1 MQLPNALRSLR
12 NPNLRLFFTGQAIS
26 LAGTWAQSVAQ
37 GWLVWRLTGSKEMLG
52 LVGFLSQVPV
62 TFLGIYAGS
71 LADRFPRR
79 RLVLTTQIN
88 AVVQATLLAVV
99 TLTGVVQP
107 IHVMA
112 LALMLGLTNAFE
124 VPARQALLA
133 DVAGEDMTNAIAL
146 NSSIVNAARAV
157 GPAIAGWLVAT
168 FGEGICFAFNA
179 LSFGGTLYAL
189 WVMKVPVQATSPMKG
204 RRAHI
209 VEGFRWA
216 WRARYVRALLALL
229 AVSSLLAI
237 PYATLL
243 PAVASEVLG
252 GGAGLFGILQA
263 LAGIGAFLGAVS
275 LLRRTGLGGLGR
287 RVGLGASSLGLG
299 VLLLGLS
306 RSTPLSL
313 LALLLTGAGM
323 ISQMAGTM
331 TLLQGLAEPGM
342 RGRLIGLFSTLFL
355 GVAPFGALA
364 YGAIAHRIGV
374 PATLAAGGGL
384 VAAASVAYHLALPRL
399 RSALRAASPGL
410 TEAGIP

>member
-1 MQLPNALRSLR
+1 MQLPDALRSLR
-12 NPNLRLFFTGQAIS
+12 NRNLRLFFAGQAIS

-37 GWLVWRLTGSKEMLG
+37 GWLIWRLTGSKEMLG

-62 TFLGIYAGS
+62 TFFGIYAGS

-88 AVVQATLLAVV
+88 AAVQATLLAVV

-107 IHVMA
+107 LHVMA

-133 DVAGEDMTNAIAL
+133 DVAGDDM
-146 NSSIVNAARAV
+146 IVNAARAV

-189 WVMKVPVQATSPMKG
+189 WVMKVPTRSAPAMKG
-204 RRAHI
+204 QRAHI
-209 VEGFRWA
+209 LEGFRWA
-216 WRARYVRALLALL
+216 WKTRYVRALLTLL
-229 AVSSLLAI
+229 ALSSLLAI

-252 GGAGLFGILQA
+252 GGAGLFGVLQA
-263 LAGIGAFLGAVS
+263 LAGVGAFAGAVA
-275 LLRRTGLGGLGR
+275 LLRRSGLGGLGR
-287 RVGLGASSLGLG
+287 RVGLGATSLGLG
-299 VLLLGLS
+299 VVLLGLS
-306 RSTPLSL
+306 RSTPISL
-313 LALLLTGAGM
+313 FALLLTGGGM

-331 TLLQGLAEPGM
+331 TLLQGLADPAM

-355 GVAPFGALA
+355 GVAPFGSLA
-364 YGAIAHRIGV
+364 YGAIAHRIDV
-374 PATLAAGGGL
+374 PTTLVIGGSA
-384 VAAASVAYHLALPRL
+384 VVAASVAYHVALPRL
-399 RSALRAASPGL
+399 RRALR
-410 TEAGIP
+410 EANPELADVGIP

>member
-1 MQLPNALRSLR
+1 MKLPHALRSLENR
-12 NPNLRLFFTGQAIS
+12 NLRLFFAGQTIS

-62 TFLGIYAGS
+62 TFLGAVAGS
-71 LADRFPRR
+71 IADRLPRR
-79 RLVLTTQIN
+79 RLVLTTQLN
-88 AVVQATLLAVV
+88 AVVQATLLAAV
-99 TLTGVVQP
+99 TLTGVVRP
-107 IHVMA
+107 WHVML

-124 VPARQALLA
+124 IPARQALLA
-133 DVAGEDMTNAIAL
+133 DVAGEDLSNAIAL

-168 FGEGICFAFNA
+168 VGEGFCFAFNA

-189 WVMKVPVQATSPMKG
+189 WVMKVPPHPVSAVKG

-209 VEGFRWA
+209 IEGFRWA
-216 WRARYVRALLALL
+216 WRSRYVRALLAIL
-229 AVSSLLAI
+229 AASSLLAI

-263 LAGIGAFLGAVS
+263 LAGVGAFCGAVL

-287 RVGLGASSLGLG
+287 RVGLGATSLGVGVVLLG
-299 VLLLGLS
+299 VSRNTGLS
-306 RSTPLSL
+306 CF
-313 LALLLTGAGM
+313 ALLLTGGGM

-331 TLLQGLAEPGM
+331 TLIQGLAEPAM
-342 RGRLIGLFSTLFL
+342 RGRPPDRRADHPGDRRR
-355 GVAPFGALA
+355 P
-364 YGAIAHRIGV
+364 RRRRE
-374 PATLAAGGGL
+374 PR
-384 VAAASVAYHLALPRL
+384 LPRGP
-399 RSALRAASPGL
+399 AAPSSGAARGQSGDGGRRDP
-410 TEAGIP
+410 